1 MNSKPELINTDSF
14 ASRVKDN
21 FHAHDELL
29 QTCKTLLVPDIVI
42 AANKMIKAILSDKKT
57 LICGNGGSAADAQHF
72 SSELLNRFEKERP
85 GLPAISLATDAST
98 LTSIANDYNYD
109 DIFSKQVSALGS
121 PGDILLVIST
131 SGNSANIIRAVEA
144 AHKRDMNCIALN
156 GREGGELSTCLN
168 QNDVN
173 ICVPGQSTA
182 RIQEMHIII
191 IHCIC
196 DLIDFHLLGQT

>member
-1 MNSKPELINTDSF
+1 MDNNDTFIARINDSF
-14 ASRVKDN
+14 R
-21 FHAHDELL
+21 AHDELL
-29 QTCKTLLVPDIVI
+29 QISRTLLAPDIAS
-42 AANKMIKAILSDKKT
+42 AASKIIDALLSDKKM

-98 LTSIANDYNYD
+98 VTSIANDYNFD
-109 DIFSKQVSALGS
+109 DIFGKQVRALGS
-121 PGDILLVIST
+121 PGDILLCIST
-131 SGNSANIIRAVEA
+131 SGNSTNIIRAVEA
-144 AHKRDMNCIALN
+144 AHERDMACVALN
-156 GREGGELSTCLN
+156 GREGGDLTSCMS
-168 QNDVN
+168 QNDIN

-196 DLIDFHLLGQT
+196 DLIDFHLLGQS

>member
-1 MNSKPELINTDSF
+1 MSDNDTFIARINDSF
-14 ASRVKDN
+14 Q
-21 FHAHDELL
+21 AHDELL
-29 QTCKTLLVPDIVI
+29 QMSRTLLAPDIAS
-42 AANKMIKAILSDKKT
+42 AASKIIEALLSDKKM

-109 DIFSKQVSALGS
+109 DVFGKQVRALGT
-121 PGDILLVIST
+121 PGDVLLVIST
-131 SGNSANIIRAVEA
+131 SGNSSNIIRAVEA
-144 AHKRDMNCIALN
+144 AHERGMVCVALN
-156 GREGGELSTCLN
+156 GREGGDLTSDLN
-168 QNDVN
+168 QNDIN